1 MLSHPTGTA
10 MLSNVHLTCCLD
22 GTNMVS
28 LSLCM
33 SRIQQ
38 EISKQTKAAPSCPL
52 GLSAA
57 SQFCLLSELT
67 TSEPSF
73 IGVSGLYLYIFG
85 ETNPQPSCTVRGKQ
99 RDYWQDWSS
108 SSSTFTQNTR
118 QNPWHQFENNEQ
130 FFCYQSQDTAN
141 SKFSHRAEQMKLFDH
156 ILRTRPQAHSLHTL
170 LLVSIT
176 NRSELGLKGN
186 SLSRL
191 SYQIRVRS

>member
-1 MLSHPTGTA
+1 MLSYPTGTA

-28 LSLCM
+28 ISLSM

-52 GLSAA
+52 GLLAA

-85 ETNPQPSCTVRGKQ
+85 ETNPQPSCTVRGNKGIIGRIGAAAARSHKTHNKI
-99 RDYWQDWSS
+99 RDTS
-108 SSSTFTQNTR
+108 
-118 QNPWHQFENNEQ
+118 
-130 FFCYQSQDTAN
+130 
-141 SKFSHRAEQMKLFDH
+141 
-156 ILRTRPQAHSLHTL
+156 LRTMSNFSVIKAKIL
-170 LLVSIT
+170 
-176 NRSELGLKGN
+176 
-186 SLSRL
+186 
-191 SYQIRVRS
+191 QIPSFLTEQSK